1 MRSRR
6 QLAAQ
11 ARGPVGQETGQLIAA
26 SVDIR
31 RSWFVGS
38 VTRHETRIAGLGPQR
53 PDTRSGG
60 NVMNSTIDV
69 LAAGSAAGRE
79 ANRARHK
86 GLGLGLILLAQLLV
100 VIDVSIVTL
109 ALPAI
114 QRGLGFSPV
123 GLQWVLSGY
132 ALAFGGFLLLGG
144 RLADLL
150 GRRKILVAG
159 ASVFTVA
166 SLACGLA
173 GSPAMLVAA
182 RAVEGLGAAMM
193 APAGLSLILAMFP
206 EGAQRNKALGAFG
219 AVSGAGGAI
228 GVLAGGML
236 TTWLSWPWIF
246 FVNLPVGALIVT
258 AAWRLLPES
267 RAALGHRN
275 FDAAGAVTV
284 TAGLSV
290 LVYAVVTASSHGWA
304 SATTLGLLGAA
315 AALIAAFLT
324 IEARSAA
331 PLLPLSFFRN
341 RIVTAANVAGL
352 LLGAVIFP
360 MFVFLSLYMQQVLG
374 YSPIKTGLAFLVI
387 AAGMIATSGLAQGL
401 VTRAGARRVL
411 TAGLVAFAAA
421 QVLFLRLPI
430 GGSYTADLLPAFV
443 IVAVALGLAFVG
455 DFIASSTG
463 VRPADA
469 GLASGLINTSQ
480 QIGGA
485 VGLAVTTTIAA
496 ARTAHLLQ
504 AGRPPAAA
512 FTGGFHGAFVITG
525 GLALAG
531 AIVAAVL
538 MRREPKAGPAASAP
552 APSGPDRRKNARQ
565 ATVE

>member
-1 MRSRR
+1 
-6 QLAAQ
+6 
-11 ARGPVGQETGQLIAA
+11 
-26 SVDIR
+26 
-31 RSWFVGS
+31 
-38 VTRHETRIAGLGPQR
+38 
-53 PDTRSGG
+53 
-60 NVMNSTIDV
+60 MNSNSNV
-69 LAAGSAAGRE
+69 LAAGPAVRQEGK
-79 ANRARHK
+79 RARRR
-86 GLGLGLILLAQLLV
+86 GPALGLILLAQLLV

-123 GLQWVLSGY
+123 GLQWVISGY

-150 GRRKILVAG
+150 GRRKMLVAG
-159 ASVFTVA
+159 ASVFTAA

-173 GSPAMLVAA
+173 GSPAALVAA

-193 APAGLSLILAMFP
+193 APAALSLILAMFP

-258 AAWRLLPES
+258 AAWPLLPES
-267 RAALGHRN
+267 RAALAHRR
-275 FDAAGAVTV
+275 FDAAGAITV

-290 LVYAVVTASSHGWA
+290 LVYALVTASSHGWA
-304 SATTLGLLGAA
+304 SATTLGLLAAA
-315 AALIAAFLT
+315 AALIAAFLV

-341 RIVTAANVAGL
+341 RIATAANVAGL

-387 AAGMIATSGLAQGL
+387 AVGMIAASGLAQGL
-401 VTRAGARRVL
+401 VTRAGTRLVL
-411 TAGLVAFAAA
+411 TTGLLGFAAA
-421 QVLFLRLPI
+421 QVLFFRLPV
-430 GGSYTADLLPAFV
+430 GGSYGADLLPAFL
-443 IVAVALGLAFVG
+443 IVAAALGLAYVG
-455 DFIASSTG
+455 DFIASSAG

-485 VGLAVTTTIAA
+485 IGLAVTTTIAA

-504 AGRPPAAA
+504 SGKPPHVALTAG
-512 FTGGFHGAFVITG
+512 FHDVFVVTGGV
-525 GLALAG
+525 ALAG

-538 MRREPKAGPAASAP
+538 MRRGRRPARRRQPPRRRA
-552 APSGPDRRKNARQ
+552 PDRGNPVAGRAATKWLSRDISEVAGDARRRP
-565 ATVE
+565 AVTESRRHRCTPCGS